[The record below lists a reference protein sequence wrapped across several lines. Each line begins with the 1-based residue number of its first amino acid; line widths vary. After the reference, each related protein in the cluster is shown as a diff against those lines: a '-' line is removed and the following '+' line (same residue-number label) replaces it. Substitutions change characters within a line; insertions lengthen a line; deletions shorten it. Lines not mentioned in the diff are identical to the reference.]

1 MRRHGAGQ
9 HHPPPNARHPHPGG
23 RPHAFRDLEA
33 SELHCPKC
41 QGARPVRER
50 LLLVLP
56 DGDLHEYR
64 CAVCATSL
72 GTRLVRAAPRGPLG

>member
-1 MRRHGAGQ
+1 MRRHPAQHPQRAG
-9 HHPPPNARHPHPGG
+9 HPP

-33 SELHCPKC
+33 SELFCPKC

-72 GTRLVRAAPRGPLG
+72 GTRLVKAGPQPLQP

>member
-1 MRRHGAGQ
+1 MTSHAK
-9 HHPPPNARHPHPGG
+9 HPHARHPAHAK

-33 SELHCPKC
+33 SELYCPKC
-41 QGARPVRER
+41 QASRPVRER

-56 DGDLHEYR
+56 SGDLHEYR

-72 GTRLVRAAPRGPLG
+72 GTRTVQAPPRPLLP